1 MKQIKNEWLQMR
13 KREIESIKRQ
23 LLEYAY
29 AGSYGGSIDL
39 MRVNKIIDGAII
51 EITNLQNKVE
61 KLTEELKKYN
71 TSQETPKDE

>member
-1 MKQIKNEWLQMR
+1 
-13 KREIESIKRQ
+13 
-23 LLEYAY
+23 
-29 AGSYGGSIDL
+29 